1 MDIDELLLILEKSR
15 TGKIQKIDED
25 FYDRLRERIEEL
37 EELRRK
43 AEDDREIS
51 RIEDELRTLKRIR
64 RRIFEIRTGKIVR
77 AAWAEVCET
86 ESGIEGLENL
96 IEVERNLLRR
106 LVEVIN
112 EFKRSIFESVEPER
126 KEGTVEEEE
135 DVSTS
140 EDGFVLVRVKGDI
153 PEFEGIDGKTYKLRR
168 EDVVTLP
175 ALNAKALMKGN
186 VVEIIEVKR

>member
-25 FYDRLRERIEEL
+25 FYDKLRERIEEL
-37 EELRRK
+37 EELRK
-43 AEDDREIS
+43 KTDNDRELS

-64 RRIFEIRTGKIVR
+64 RKIFEIRTSKIVR
-77 AAWAEVCET
+77 AAWSEVCET
-86 ESGIEGLENL
+86 ESGIEGFENL
-96 IEVERNLLRR
+96 IEVERNLFRK
-106 LVEVIN
+106 LVEVIK
-112 EFKRSIFESVEPER
+112 EFKKSIFESEPKEEVVEV
-126 KEGTVEEEE
+126 K
-135 DVSTS
+135 S
-140 EDGFVLVRVKGDI
+140 EDGYVLVRVKNDI

-186 VVEIIEVKR
+186 AVEIIEVKR

>member
-15 TGKIQKIDED
+15 TGKIQKIDDD

-37 EELRRK
+37 EELRK
-43 AEDDREIS
+43 KTDNDREIS

-77 AAWAEVCET
+77 AAWSEVCET

-96 IEVERNLLRR
+96 IEAEKNLLRK

-112 EFKRSIFESVEPER
+112 EFKRWIFESVEPE
-126 KEGTVEEEE
+126 KEEEE
-135 DVSTS
+135 KEVTEVKS
-140 EDGFVLVRVKGDI
+140 EDGYVLVRVKNDV